1 MSRQHALDNA
11 KAYFDSGE
19 FYAQL
24 APRIANRSES
34 QEPDRLKELHS
45 YLTQH
50 IIPDIEQLGFT
61 WEIIDNPVAGFG
73 PFLIAERV
81 EPEASF
87 SVLTYGHGDVIRGY
101 DDQWAEGLSPWQIT
115 QQGDR
120 WYGRGTA
127 DNKGQHT
134 INLAALGCV
143 LKASGGRLGYNVK
156 LVLEMGEETGSPGL
170 KEICHRYRERLAA
183 DVFIASDGPRLNAD
197 SPTLFLGSRGS
208 FNFDLKLQAREGAH
222 HSGNWGGVLKN
233 PAVRLAN
240 ALSTLVDANG
250 VIQIQGLRPAPIPDA
265 VRHALASLK
274 VGIGDN
280 APAIETDWGEPGLSP
295 AERLFGWNTLE
306 VLAMKAGNPDAPAN
320 AIPPHAYAH
329 CQLRYVVGS
338 DQDNFLAHLRHHLDQ
353 HGYSDIEVST
363 ARMSQMAATRL
374 DPEDPWV
381 TWALASIQLSTNKTP
396 TLLPNLG
403 GSLPNDVF
411 AETLGLPTLWVPH
424 SYPSCSQHAP
434 DEHLLGSIA
443 SEALILMAGLF
454 WDLTTQGTEINK
466 ERASCKAH

>member
-1 MSRQHALDNA
+1 MTRQHALDHA
-11 KAYFDSGE
+11 KAYFDSGD
-19 FYAQL
+19 FYDQL
-24 APRIANRSES
+24 APRIAIRSES
-34 QEPDRLKELHS
+34 QESNRQEELHR
-45 YLTQH
+45 YLTEQ
-50 IIPDIEQLGFT
+50 IIPDIEQLGFS
-61 WEIIDNPVAGFG
+61 WDIVDNPAEGFG
-73 PFLIAERV
+73 PFLLAERL

-101 DDQWAEGLSPWQIT
+101 DDQWAEGLSPWKIT

-143 LKASGGRLGYNVK
+143 LKASNGRLGYNVK

-170 KEICHRYRERLAA
+170 KEICHRYRDRLAA
-183 DVFIASDGPRLNAD
+183 DVFIGSDGPRLNAD
-197 SPTLFLGSRGS
+197 APTLFLGSRGS

-240 ALSTLVDANG
+240 ALATLVDANG
-250 VIQIQGLRPAPIPDA
+250 VIQIQGLRPDPIPEA
-265 VRHALASLK
+265 VRKALAALE
-274 VGIGDN
+274 VGVGDN
-280 APAIETDWGEPGLSP
+280 APTIDTDWGEPGLSP

-320 AIPPHAYAH
+320 AIPPTAYAH

-338 DQDNFLAHLRHHLDQ
+338 DQDNFLVHLRHHLDQ
-353 HGYSDIEVST
+353 HGYHDIEVSA

-381 TWALASIQLSTNKTP
+381 GWALASMQRSTYKTP

-454 WDLTTQGTEINK
+454 WDLSDQGSDIMREK
-466 ERASCKAH
+466 ALCKTN

>member
-1 MSRQHALDNA
+1 MTRQHALDNA

-19 FYAQL
+19 FYHQL
-24 APRIANRSES
+24 APRIAIRSES
-34 QEPDRLKELHS
+34 QEPNRPEELHR
-45 YLTQH
+45 YLTEQ

-61 WEIIDNPVAGFG
+61 WEIVDNPVAGFG
-73 PFLIAERV
+73 PFLLAERL
-81 EPEASF
+81 EPEATF

-101 DDQWAEGLSPWQIT
+101 DDQWAEGLSPWQII
-115 QQGDR
+115 QRGDR

-143 LKASGGRLGYNVK
+143 LKASGGHLGYNVK

-170 KEICHRYRERLAA
+170 KEVCHRYRERLAA
-183 DVFIASDGPRLNAD
+183 DVFIGSDGPRLDAE

-233 PAVRLAN
+233 PAVRLTN
-240 ALSTLVDANG
+240 ALATLVDASG
-250 VIQIQGLRPAPIPDA
+250 VIQIQGLRPEPIPDA
-265 VRHALASLK
+265 VRNALALLK
-274 VGIGDN
+274 VGVGDN
-280 APAIETDWGEPGLSP
+280 APTIDADWGEPGLSP

-320 AIPPHAYAH
+320 AIPPYAYAH

-338 DQDNFLAHLRHHLDQ
+338 DQDNFLTHLRHHLDQ
-353 HGYSDIEVST
+353 HGFSDIEVSA
-363 ARMSQMAATRL
+363 ARMSQMNATRL

-381 TWALASIQLSTNKTP
+381 SWALTSIQRSTHKSP

-411 AETLGLPTLWVPH
+411 AETLDLPTLWVPH
-424 SYPSCSQHAP
+424 SYPACSQHAP

-443 SEALILMAGLF
+443 AEALLLMAGLF
-454 WDLTTQGTEINK
+454 WDLTTQGAEINK
-466 ERASCKAH
+466 ERASCKSH